1 MAPLA
6 FFCVYGSQHHVE
18 QDSIMGQNLCTGI
31 LKKKKREHNEYS
43 TVI

>member
-6 FFCVYGSQHHVE
+6 FFCVYGSQDHVE

-31 LKKKKREHNEYS
+31 LKKKKRENIMS
-43 TVI
+43 ILL